1 MGYSVN
7 GTSITMVRGDTL
19 RVTVEVFQGE
29 PPAPYTFKDGDRL
42 RFAVKKKLYKGSDYT
57 ELIDVDPLINKAI
70 PTDTCLL
77 ELEPSDTQDL
87 PFGTYLYDIELT
99 MADGTVD
106 TFIKEAKFKLTTEVH

>member
-1 MGYSVN
+1 MGYSVV

-19 RVTVEVFQGE
+19 RTTVEVFQGD
-29 PPAPYTFKDGDRL
+29 APYVFQDGDSL
-42 RFAVKKKLYKGSDYT
+42 RFAVKKKIYKGSQYT
-57 ELIDVDPLINKAI
+57 ELVEDTPLINKDI
-70 PTDTCLL
+70 PTDTLLL
-77 ELEPSDTQDL
+77 ELDPEDTKDL